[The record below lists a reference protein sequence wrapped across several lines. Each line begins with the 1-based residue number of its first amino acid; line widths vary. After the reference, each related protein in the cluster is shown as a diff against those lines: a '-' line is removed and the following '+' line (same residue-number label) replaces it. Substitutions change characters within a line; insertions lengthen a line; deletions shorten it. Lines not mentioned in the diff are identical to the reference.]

1 MQAGCLSA
9 LFVHTPFVREAE
21 TRTFTLPLVGCCLLA
36 LGALL
41 FAVQVEYRNWN
52 ADAVLI
58 DGLLGHLLG
67 PLTILWAG
75 GSAVR
80 RLRDGSI
87 AFPIYLGCLGSGIIS
102 TYLASLGG

>member
-1 MQAGCLSA
+1 MQAVCLWP
-9 LFVHTPFVREAE
+9 LFVHTPLVREAE

-36 LGALL
+36 FGALL
-41 FAVQVEYRNWN
+41 FAVHVEYRNWN
-52 ADAVLI
+52 ADAVPI
-58 DGLLGHLLG
+58 DGLPWPLLG

-80 RLRDGSI
+80 RLRDGSV
-87 AFPIYLGCLGSGIIS
+87 AFSIYLGCLGSGIIS